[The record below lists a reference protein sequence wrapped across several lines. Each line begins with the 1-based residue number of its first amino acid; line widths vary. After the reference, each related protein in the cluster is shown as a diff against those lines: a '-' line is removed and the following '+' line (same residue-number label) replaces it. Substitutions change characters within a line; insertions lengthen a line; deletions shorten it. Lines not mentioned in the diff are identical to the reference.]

1 MIGKIIRKIKIFD
14 IIMKLSKM
22 DPNDYSFGY
31 RIRKVLN
38 LYKENKKI
46 KEQEIF
52 KEKSKP

>member
-1 MIGKIIRKIKIFD
+1 MIGKIIKKIKIFD
-14 IIMKLSKM
+14 IILKLSKS

-31 RIRKVLN
+31 RIRKILN
-38 LYKENKKI
+38 LYKENKEI

>member
-14 IIMKLSKM
+14 IILKLSKA

-31 RIRKVLN
+31 KIRKILN

>member
-1 MIGKIIRKIKIFD
+1 MIGKIIKKIKTFD
-14 IIMKLSKM
+14 IILKLSKS

-31 RIRKVLN
+31 RIRKIMN
-38 LYKENKKI
+38 LYKENKEI